1 MKKLIYILLL
11 VAGVIASIVLFIM
24 NGAMFTLRQQETFKI
39 LFIIMLSSVAYCFIV
54 GEISRNNSQMDKLW
68 SLLPIAYIWVIA
80 IMGGLT
86 LRLIVMAILVTFWG
100 IRLTINFGKKGAYKL
115 KFWEGEEDYRWQV
128 LRNKK
133 PLNNKIMWGLFDLL
147 FISFYQNFLV
157 FLTVLPGIYAID
169 SPNTF
174 NYIDVIASVLMFSFI
189 LIEMIADIEQWNFQ
203 SKKWGMINEG
213 KKLEEL
219 PEPYNLGFNTTGL
232 WNRSRHPN
240 YFGEQG
246 TWVSFYIF
254 SIASGLFIFNYS
266 MIGAFLLLLLFVGS
280 SMFSESISNSKY
292 PLYGDYCKK
301 VSRYIPLKK
310 YR

>member
-68 SLLPIAYIWVIA
+68 SILPIAYIWVIA